1 MLGSDDDL
9 ISSKPGDIS
18 EDTLDAFGDTVL
30 VYGTPLAS
38 DSVLELGRVS
48 GYERTMVMQVA
59 FDGAAGDAAKTVQ
72 TAFLRLTAS
81 DVDGVF
87 PARFYSLTEPYAQG
101 DSIPSLDT
109 LAVIV
114 DPTSG
119 SPNRN
124 MQTVPR
130 DYALPPALVQGWIRD
145 QIARTAIAVVYNDA
159 ATDRIAT
166 FKSFENPGASP
177 QLVVN
182 FVGGTTSFYDVEDD
196 ATVFRPTTTTPN
208 LVASDG
214 FVRRVYFRIPLDQ
227 LEDEAAIHNARVR
240 LHIVPGSVLGGNGN
254 LIVFIPVSPDVTSE
268 EFLSG
273 QLVTAPSFQAS
284 SEFIEFGMTNAIA
297 LILVGTLEN
306 NGVTVRFDAEN
317 SELRQVEF
325 YGSSAPDSLRPRIFI
340 TSSTPAD
347 FDP

>member
-1 MLGSDDDL
+1 
-9 ISSKPGDIS
+9 
-18 EDTLDAFGDTVL
+18 
-30 VYGTPLAS
+30 
-38 DSVLELGRVS
+38 
-48 GYERTMVMQVA
+48 
-59 FDGAAGDAAKTVQ
+59 
-72 TAFLRLTAS
+72 
-81 DVDGVF
+81 
-87 PARFYSLTEPYAQG
+87 
-101 DSIPSLDT
+101 
-109 LAVIV
+109 
-114 DPTSG
+114 
-119 SPNRN
+119 